1 MATFDPTGRP
11 PGELNTA
18 PTNLEIQY
26 VRPFSDFGRVGTADD
41 TAIIQDA
48 LDWTSSVNGTDGTA
62 KVAVGQ
68 KGIFAVD
75 GLVIKHGARV
85 ACPGQTATLFTPVA
99 SPAAAGLIMLDS
111 GPVQNVELS
120 GFAIDMSISPAQH
133 AILLKADPIFISG
146 ATQGGFW
153 DSALRRIKITG
164 CTGESIWFWGGDDS
178 HEGPHQFI
186 TLDKVHV
193 VSSSTTRRALRLT
206 GQVGQLWATPDC
218 VFDGL
223 SRTTAGENIL
233 IQRTVD
239 SSEVNNGDA
248 SPYSIWLPCS
258 IQSRHRLVT
267 VERGVGIY
275 FDYAHF
281 EQAVEGVQVDVSSN
295 FVSVEK
301 ATWGVVGCQTLGS
314 PSTANSGFC
323 VRSDNGLVVVG
334 SNNFGG
340 DVDNHYVRRFSGNM
354 VLNGGDTDSN
364 GMKFKGVTL
373 AAMTAASTLTTALYD
388 HVFVNGS
395 TTVINT
401 LTSDLPI
408 GATLSVRA
416 NGGSIVIG
424 TSGNIDTLPWRGPLT
439 VPQDS
444 TITFRRNDLSGVWKV
459 LSMSG
464 PQGHRNPEGAFVNHA
479 ASPYQAVCGIGT
491 IRVDASSG
499 DVTIKLPT
507 AATTNSGERVIVK
520 RLDSSGNNVFINGSV
535 TGENP
540 DGQAD
545 NVIKLTHVTQ
555 AIEFERNGNPGSGGW
570 DTIGSVN
577 ARSGTV
583 DPSIATLTFGTH
595 LTGGSFDG
603 STGVTIA
610 TDATAANTAS
620 AIVARDGS
628 GDFAAH
634 SITLSGFLSAL
645 RQTSTAVAA
654 GTALTTSYA
663 TIGLGASVV
672 AGTWKCRWVVVLS
685 TAAGNVGG
693 VTAQVTFPTATTA
706 AVATSSSGSAN
717 NVTTH
722 SGSSTTSSPAVQNNV
737 MMNRDCS
744 SANNRGV
751 IEVTALLVLT
761 ASGTIDLQMLKVTGA
776 DTVTVLAGSFL
787 DLTQIA

>member
-1 MATFDPTGRP
+1 MGRNFRGRP
-11 PGELNTA
+11 ARELTGLSEGFVS
-18 PTNLEIQY
+18 PPK
-26 VRPFSDFGRVGTADD
+26 PFSDFGPVGRADD
-41 TAIIQDA
+41 TATIQLA
-48 LDWTSSVNGTDGTA
+48 IDWAASVNGTDGTA
-62 KVAVGQ
+62 RVAVGQ
-68 KGIFAVD
+68 KGTFAVD
-75 GLVIKHGARV
+75 GLIVKHGTRMI
-85 ACPGQTATLFTPVA
+85 CPGQTATLFTPVA
-99 SPAAAGLIMLDS
+99 SPSGAGLFTLDS
-111 GPVQNVELS
+111 GPVQNVELD
-120 GFAIDMSISPAQH
+120 GFSIDMTAFPSQH
-133 AILLKADPIFISG
+133 AMVFKSDPIFISG
-146 ATQGGFW
+146 ATQGGLW

-164 CTGESIWFWGGDDS
+164 CTGESLWLWGGDDS
-178 HEGPHQFI
+178 HEGPHQFL
-186 TLDKVHV
+186 TLEKIHI

-206 GQVGQLWATPDC
+206 GQVGQVWATPDC

-223 SRTTAGENIL
+223 SRTTAGENVL

-275 FDYAHF
+275 FDYGHF
-281 EQAVEGVQVDVSSN
+281 EQAVEGIQVDVSSN

-314 PSTANSGFC
+314 PSTSNSGFC

-334 SNNFGG
+334 KNNFGG

-354 VLNGGDTDSN
+354 VLTGGDTDSN

-395 TTVINT
+395 STVINT

-439 VPQDS
+439 VPQDA

-479 ASPYQAVCGIGT
+479 ASPYQAVSGIGT
-491 IRVDASSG
+491 LRIDASAG
-499 DVTIKLPT
+499 DVTVKLPT
-507 AATTNSGERVIVK
+507 AASTNSGERVIVK
-520 RLDSSGNNVFINGSV
+520 RLDSSANNVFVNGSV

-545 NVIKLTHVTQ
+545 NVIKLTHVAQ
-555 AIEFERNGNPGSGGW
+555 ALEFERNGNPGSGGW

-610 TDATAANTAS
+610 TDAVSTNTAS
-620 AIVARDGS
+620 TIVARDGN
-628 GDFAAH
+628 GDFAMRDLTARNL
-634 SITLSGFLSAL
+634 ILSGIPRF
-645 RQTSTAVAA
+645 TSTAFLSS
-654 GTALTTSYA
+654 GTTLTGSYA
-663 TIGLGASVV
+663 SVGLAASVS
-672 AGTWKCRWVVVLS
+672 AGTWKCRWTIVLS
-685 TAAGNVGG
+685 TAAGNTGG
-693 VTAQVTFPTATTA
+693 VTAQVTFPAATTVS
-706 AVATSSSGSAN
+706 VATSSSGSAN

-722 SGSSTTSSPAVQNNV
+722 SGSSTSSSPAVQNNV

-744 SANNRGV
+744 SASNRGV
-751 IEVTALLVLT
+751 VEVTALLVQVQL
-761 ASGTIDLQMLKVTGA
+761 IYRC
-776 DTVTVLAGSFL
+776 
-787 DLTQIA
+787 